1 MTSSCAIWDF
11 RRQIDGAKSTSRFG
25 SRDGASEW
33 PCQVWTPASSRLTCN
48 CLLTATI
55 RAKDL
60 ARRGRLAR
68 APSAVLPVLKCGV
81 HLGCFSRI
89 AVLQHQRDLV
99 DEPSAVEQFKHD
111 VFGGQFRERI
121 GKRGQSDFQ
130 FLVHSAAINSRCAA
144 AARDRTP
151 CWGSSRVARRSQ
163 PTSQPHRVETRP
175 YRWPG
180 DEVWVEDP
188 GYPLTHAQLLLAKV
202 RPHAI

>member
-89 AVLQHQRDLV
+89 AALQHQRDLV
-99 DEPSAVEQFKHD
+99 DEPSASYRP
-111 VFGGQFRERI
+111 GGSMQE
-121 GKRGQSDFQ
+121 
-130 FLVHSAAINSRCAA
+130 SAVLRCAILSV
-144 AARDRTP
+144 
-151 CWGSSRVARRSQ
+151 GSTGGSGQ
-163 PTSQPHRVETRP
+163 
-175 YRWPG
+175 
-180 DEVWVEDP
+180 
-188 GYPLTHAQLLLAKV
+188 
-202 RPHAI
+202 

>member
-25 SRDGASEW
+25 SRDGASEFCCTTFACGEAADAFVQRW
-33 PCQVWTPASSRLTCN
+33 RPCQVWTPASNRLTCN

-81 HLGCFSRI
+81 HLGCFSRM

-99 DEPSAVEQFKHD
+99 DEPSAVEPFKHD

-121 GKRGQSDFQ
+121 GKRGQSDFN
-130 FLVHSAAINSRCAA
+130 FSFIALRSIH
-144 AARDRTP
+144 AARP
-151 CWGSSRVARRSQ
+151 QLGIEHLAGV
-163 PTSQPHRVETRP
+163 H
-175 YRWPG
+175 
-180 DEVWVEDP
+180 
-188 GYPLTHAQLLLAKV
+188 HA
-202 RPHAI
+202 

>member
-25 SRDGASEW
+25 SRDGASEFCCTTFACGEAADAFVQRW
-33 PCQVWTPASSRLTCN
+33 RPCQVWTPASNRLTCN

-81 HLGCFSRI
+81 HLGCFSRM

-111 VFGGQFRERI
+111 VFGGQFR
-121 GKRGQSDFQ
+121 
-130 FLVHSAAINSRCAA
+130 SASASAVKATSNFSFIALRLIH
-144 AARDRTP
+144 AARPRL
-151 CWGSSRVARRSQ
+151 GIEHLAGV
-163 PTSQPHRVETRP
+163 HR
-175 YRWPG
+175 
-180 DEVWVEDP
+180 
-188 GYPLTHAQLLLAKV
+188 A
-202 RPHAI
+202 